1 MLIPVVLS
9 TQHILLIIHLFLGW
23 HKGNLEFENLTLRCI
38 CHGWIEIKRG
48 YKHIFWGTDVKFP
61 EYLSQ
66 DRTKTMLPGLGLWCL
81 TSLSTLSV
89 ISWRSVLLVKVT
101 VEPGEKLRPVASH

>member
-38 CHGWIEIKRG
+38 CHGWIEIKRW

-66 DRTKTMLPGLGLWCL
+66 GL
-81 TSLSTLSV
+81 
-89 ISWRSVLLVKVT
+89 
-101 VEPGEKLRPVASH
+101 